1 METGMKHPN
10 KQVWF
15 LPICLALL
23 MGFILSA
30 PSLASEGA
38 WSHYVQGTYGD
49 FGFGIAPAPG
59 FSFRNDLIFNNSVVG
74 ESMFGG
80 KGYGKVSQ
88 NSTTDLM
95 KFFYFFDAPAISG
108 RVGFGLLVPAVFNAD
123 AKGWLKAWK
132 FDDAGSG
139 TGNGFAD
146 AAIIPFM
153 INTNKGDCHLTLY
166 PAFFLPTGYYNKNKL
181 VSLGRNYYSADLN
194 AGFTW
199 LNPKLKVEASF
210 NAGYM
215 INSNNSAT
223 AYRTGDEFHFDY
235 MVAHHPWARFGYG
248 LTGYIYQQ
256 VTGDSNRGAI
266 LGPNKSSAIGYGPA
280 LMYTPKVFGK
290 DLTLI
295 AKWLH
300 DTEATNRFRGETIFL
315 SFAFSL

>member
-1 METGMKHPN
+1 MKHPN

-23 MGFILSA
+23 MSFALAA
-30 PSLASEGA
+30 PSLAAEGA

-146 AAIIPFM
+146 AEEE
-153 INTNKGDCHLTLY
+153 TLLRQVNEWLEAHDL
-166 PAFFLPTGYYNKNKL
+166 PAGELAYELCDAETGAP
-181 VSLGRNYYSADLN
+181 VAVFDLAWPSGLQEGLSQPVALLIDEDDKVHEAAN
-194 AGFTW
+194 QAGFLFFTD
-199 LNPKLKVEASF
+199 VEAFRRYASER
-210 NAGYM
+210 
-215 INSNNSAT
+215 I
-223 AYRTGDEFHFDY
+223 
-235 MVAHHPWARFGYG
+235 
-248 LTGYIYQQ
+248 
-256 VTGDSNRGAI
+256 
-266 LGPNKSSAIGYGPA
+266 PA
-280 LMYTPKVFGK
+280 
-290 DLTLI
+290 
-295 AKWLH
+295 
-300 DTEATNRFRGETIFL
+300 
-315 SFAFSL
+315 